1 MSDPPENSV
10 KRSGMCTGLG
20 TKSHKIA
27 KPWGKGFGGLT
38 FGEAYVVLD
47 LPNDGTAESIEVTII
62 LEPLHHLTCR
72 RRPLQGAATRITHG
86 NEIGKC
92 RIEASVRLEASVPS
106 FAVNG
111 EHGL

>member
-20 TKSHKIA
+20 TKSDKIA

-47 LPNDGTAESIEVTII
+47 LPNDGAAESIEVAII
-62 LEPLHHLTCR
+62 LEPPHHLRCR
-72 RRPLQGAATRITHG
+72 RQPPQGAAARIAHEMG
-86 NEIGKC
+86 SGSSGSKPQ
-92 RIEASVRLEASVPS
+92 SLVL
-106 FAVNG
+106 
-111 EHGL
+111 L